1 MSPGINAKGMVAL
14 RFLVRMAAE
23 ASGVGVVASGMHRGV
38 PLRVVEEQ
46 AADQEPD
53 SGFSSDKEHGFLS
66 APVSAPA
73 KDVYAHV
80 QVC

>member
-1 MSPGINAKGMVAL
+1 MPFHLPCPLAH
-14 RFLVRMAAE
+14 RFLERMAAE
-23 ASGVGVVASGMHRGV
+23 ASDVGAVANGVHRGV

-46 AADQEPD
+46 AADQEHD
-53 SGFSSDKEHGFLS
+53 GGFSTDKEHGFLS

-73 KDVYAHV
+73 KDVYTHV